1 MRPVVPV
8 LAVIATTAAGAV
20 TALALRSDRDPRGP
34 SKVEAGVTR
43 CTSDAHCTFE
53 DANGALSPPKS
64 TLSPP

>member
-8 LAVIATTAAGAV
+8 LAVLATTAGAV

-53 DANGALSPPKS
+53 DANGALSPSKS
-64 TLSPP
+64 SLSLP